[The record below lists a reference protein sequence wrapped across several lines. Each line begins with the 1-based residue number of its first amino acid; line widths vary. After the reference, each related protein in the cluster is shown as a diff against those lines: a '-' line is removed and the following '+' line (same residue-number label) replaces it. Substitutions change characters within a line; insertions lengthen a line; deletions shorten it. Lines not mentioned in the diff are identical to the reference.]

1 MTRAFSNR
9 DVVGARF
16 DVVPFDGQWL
26 LSIGR
31 PELHGSWLI
40 YGTSGSGKTTFA
52 LMLAKYL
59 SNFRRVAYDTL
70 EQGLSLSFQNA
81 WNRVGMA
88 DAGSVIIALDK
99 EPVPELRKRLGK
111 RRSPDIIF
119 IDSLTCLPDF
129 TRRTYMTLLAEFPR
143 KLFIFLAHERKGIPD
158 PAVADTV
165 LRLSEVKMHVVGYRA
180 CITSRYAVPE
190 RGEGTEDF
198 IIWEQ
203 GDAEYRAAMNLK
215 QQTI

>member
-1 MTRAFSNR
+1 MAMAVSNR
-9 DVVGARF
+9 DVVAARF
-16 DVVPFDGQWL
+16 DVAPFDGPWL
-26 LSIGR
+26 ASIGR

-59 SNFRRVAYDTL
+59 SRFRRVAYDTL

-88 DAGSVIIALDK
+88 EAGGAIFALDK
-99 EPVPELRKRLGK
+99 ETVPELRERLGK
-111 RRSPDIIF
+111 RRSPDIVF

-129 TRRTYMTLLAEFPR
+129 TRRTYMNLLADFPR
-143 KLFIFLAHERKGIPD
+143 KLFVFLAHERKGIPD

-165 LRLSEVKMHVVGYRA
+165 LRLSEVKMHMVGYRA
-180 CITSRYAVPE
+180 CITSRYAIPE
-190 RGEGTEDF
+190 LGEGTEDF
-198 IIWEQ
+198 IVWEQ
-203 GDAEYRAAMNLK
+203 GDAEYRASQAIKSQL
-215 QQTI
+215 I